1 MSVKTFVIG
10 AGLATGGMLLITA
23 VKPSMLEH
31 VSQQTPKAEVHLNL
45 SRTEQGVP
53 LTFQIEYQNHSFTR
67 PLRPHS

>member
-31 VSQQTPKAEVHLNL
+31 VSQQTPKAEVHHL
-45 SRTEQGVP
+45 SWTEQDVP

>member
-23 VKPSMLEH
+23 VKPSMLGH
-31 VSQQTPKAEVHLNL
+31 VSQQAPKAEAHLNL
-45 SRTEQGVP
+45 SRIEQDVP
-53 LTFQIEYQNHSFTR
+53 LTFQIESQNHSFTR